1 MTKKPFILTSV
12 GIGLLLAWNV
22 VSDLLANVHWGS
34 VAGCVAGYQA
44 TDWLTS
50 LIGGNY

>member
-1 MTKKPFILTSV
+1 MTNKKPFILTSL

-50 LIGGNY
+50 MLGGN